1 MKNRNGAQKPR
12 SRIRNPKSSIQ
23 NPNGRVWNCHK
34 KKGYERILQQSKIQN
49 PNGRVWN
56 CHKKKGYE
64 RILQQSQIQNPNGRV
79 WNCRIKNGY
88 YKIQNPKSQIRN
100 PKSKFQSPK
109 SKIQTGRPRLD
120 VGFSIW
126 DGQGGGH
133 PGNEDVWP
141 SRPTDFP
148 IIPNQRANCQNFR
161 PMSLF
166 QHSPVEHSFLPKTF
180 ESLTVVLPIQPVDK
194 LGALVHVHVLQ
205 TVQPFK
211 RSWRTIK
218 SCGLLQV
225 PRNLST
231 IHQPV
236 VEDKVGNV
244 SQACPS

>member
-1 MKNRNGAQKPR
+1 MHKNQDPGSEIQNPASKIQTAAFGIATKKKDMNGYYN
-12 SRIRNPKSSIQ
+12 NPKSKIQ
-23 NPNGRVWNCHK
+23 TAAFGLPHK
-34 KKGYERILQQSKIQN
+34 ERILQQSKIQN
-49 PNGRVWN
+49 P
-56 CHKKKGYE
+56 K
-64 RILQQSQIQNPNGRV
+64 L
-79 WNCRIKNGY
+79 
-88 YKIQNPKSQIRN
+88 QIRN
-100 PKSKFQSPK
+100 PKSKIQSPK

-133 PGNEDVWP
+133 SGNEDVWP
-141 SRPTDFP
+141 SRPKDFP

-180 ESLTVVLPIQPVDK
+180 ESLTVVLPIQLVDK

-211 RSWRTIK
+211 RSWRIIK